1 MDTRNDT
8 IQGRFLPTCYDDFF
22 DPSVAPLD
30 MAAGVTGSHTLLSRN
45 IWRKRLNIVGEHVFR
60 KALFLF
66 WSDLRAGESVRSRA
80 RAFTARLNAAVRE
93 MTEPHAK
100 GGRP

>member
-1 MDTRNDT
+1 METQNAPIR
-8 IQGRFLPTCYDDFF
+8 GRLLPTCYDDFM

-30 MAAGVTGSHTLLSRN
+30 LAASITGTYALLSRN
-45 IWRKRLNIVGEHVFR
+45 IWRKRLNIIGEQVFR
-60 KALFLF
+60 KTLFLF

-80 RAFTARLNAAVRE
+80 RAFTARLNAAVRDIGE
-93 MTEPHAK
+93 SSPK